1 MDALCLLSY
10 EGNLLGNM
18 TFLLERVKGIEPSQS
33 AWEADVLPLNY
44 TRMYYR
50 HAAKYILA

>member
-1 MDALCLLSY
+1 
-10 EGNLLGNM
+10 
-18 TFLLERVKGIEPSQS
+18 
-33 AWEADVLPLNY
+33 LNY